1 MDVRNRAHTEVPA
14 PIPIQ
19 FLRRFHPAGL
29 WVLSAIHPE
38 TEEIQTR
45 TFSIDAE
52 APAAKWVAK
61 KNEQHNLYF
70 SVNLPNRKLSKK
82 ASREDIYTVPWLHA
96 DIDARAGEPLKDELK
111 RILRLLTDRCPTP
124 PPTVIIFSGGGYQAF
139 WKLRVPFKTD
149 GRLELAEE
157 IARYN
162 RQLVNDLGGDI
173 NCPNADRI
181 MRLPG
186 TMNFPN
192 AKKLAR
198 GRVKAEAEIYSY
210 DESLVFDL
218 AQFTPAPEAMPKPAS
233 NSGQPAAEVSAIQ
246 LQSIDDLDQW
256 QISDRTKQI
265 VAQGRIPDQPKK
277 RDDSRSA
284 WLFEVVCDLKRKNVP
299 DSVIIGIIMD
309 PRYEVS
315 TSVREKGRGAKAYAL
330 RQVAR
335 ARTGAQQYKRNSD
348 MKILRTM
355 QNVQIALARHGD
367 EIRYNELVQCEYING
382 ERVVDEVIN
391 GIWGDV
397 AQHDLWEMPQQ
408 LLRDTVLYEARQNRY
423 HPVLEYLDSLDW
435 DKVAR
440 VDTWLSVYLG
450 VEDTPYGRAVGRLL
464 LVAAVRRVRVPGC
477 KFDSM
482 PVLEGPQG
490 TGKSTVLRILS
501 VHDDW
506 FTDQLPLDDGP
517 QRQVEALQGSWIV
530 EASELAGLRRADV
543 SKLKTFLSAQTDKIR
558 MAYARKVAQ
567 LPRQCVVV
575 GTTNDTKYLRDETG
589 NRRYLPV
596 KTGTIDL
603 DGLRK
608 VRDQLWAEAAYIESL
623 PNTELVLPRELW
635 PEAALQQHERMER
648 PPCFDDLEA
657 ALDGWDNAWVPAAV
671 IRDLANNSGHGWHRD
686 WHMGRAMSLLGWEK
700 FKKRGGQKS
709 FYAYGKGSRAH
720 EWDPNIRPSTVAEQD
735 LSEDLF

>member
-1 MDVRNRAHTEVPA
+1 MDMLNRAHAEVPA

-38 TEEIQTR
+38 TEKIQTR
-45 TFSIDAE
+45 TFSMDEEARAAE
-52 APAAKWVAK
+52 WVAK

-82 ASREDIYTVPWLHA
+82 ASRQDIHTVPWLHA

-111 RILRLLTDRCPTP
+111 RILLLLTDRCPTL
-124 PPTVIIFSGGGYQAF
+124 PPTVILFSGGGYQAF

-149 GRLELAEE
+149 GHIELAEE

-210 DESLVFDL
+210 EESLVYDL
-218 AQFTPAPEAMPKPAS
+218 AQFAQAPETAS
-233 NSGQPAAEVSAIQ
+233 KSASQREQPAADVAAIP
-246 LQSIDDLDQW
+246 LKSIDDLDQW
-256 QISDRTKQI
+256 QISERTKRI
-265 VAQGRIPDQPKK
+265 IAQGRIPDQPKK

-284 WLFEVVCDLKRKNVP
+284 WLFEAVCDLKHKNVP
-299 DSVIIGIIMD
+299 DGVIMGVILDPKFEISASVL
-309 PRYEVS
+309 
-315 TSVREKGRGAKAYAL
+315 EKRSGAKAYAL

-335 ARTGAQQYKRNSD
+335 ARTSTQQYKRNSD

-367 EIRYNELVQCEYING
+367 EIRYNELAQCEYING
-382 ERVVDEVIN
+382 ERVGDEVIN

-423 HPVLEYLDSLDW
+423 HPVLEYLDSLTW
-435 DKVAR
+435 DQVAR

-450 VEDTPYGRAVGRLL
+450 VEDTPYTRAVGRLL

-477 KFDSM
+477 KFDFM
-482 PVLEGPQG
+482 IVFEGSQG
-490 TGKSTVLRILS
+490 TGKSTVLVIMS
-501 VHDDW
+501 VNLDW
-506 FTDQLPLDDGP
+506 FTDHVPLDEGQP
-517 QRQVEALQGSWIV
+517 RLVESLQGTWIA
-530 EASELAGLRRADV
+530 EASELAGLRHADV
-543 SKLKTFLSAQTDKIR
+543 SKLKTFLSARVDKVR
-558 MAYARKVAQ
+558 PAYGHKVKYFA
-567 LPRQCVVV
+567 RQCIVV
-575 GTTNDTKYLRDETG
+575 GTTNDNSYLRDATG

-603 DGLRK
+603 DGLRL
-608 VRDQLWAEAAYIESL
+608 VRDQLWAEAVCVESL
-623 PNTELVLPRELW
+623 PDTELVLPRKVW
-635 PEAALQQHERMER
+635 PEAARQQQQRMER
-648 PPCFDDLEA
+648 PPCFDQIEA
-657 ALDGWDNAWVPAAV
+657 ALDGWDDAWVPV
-671 IRDLANNSGHGWHRD
+671 ESIRDLVNNGGRD
-686 WHMGRAMSLLGWEK
+686 WHGNRHMGQAMSLLGWQK
-700 FKKRGGQKS
+700 FKKREDGKMVH
-709 FYAYGKGSRAH
+709 AYGKGSRAQK
-720 EWDPNIRPSTVAEQD
+720 WDPNVRPSAAAEYD
-735 LSEDLF
+735 LSEELF